1 MKEDKKIRNIAFL
14 IGLCCILLAFVISF
28 CKQKERTE
36 TKKEQT
42 EEEKDNTKISKK
54 TLQDL
59 INDAEKRMSDND
71 VQPIK
76 KITYDPFY
84 YKKVYLDNKK
94 EFVESIL
101 SEKDKRKY
109 FSDNV
114 LILQIHYKDG
124 PEIDY
129 MIYVREDEKW
139 KFLQRYK

>member
-1 MKEDKKIRNIAFL
+1 MKKILFCI
-14 IGLCCILLAFVISF
+14 CCVLLSLGMSS
-28 CKQKERTE
+28 CEQKERTK

-54 TLQDL
+54 KLQDL
-59 INDAEKRMSDND
+59 INDAEERMSDNV

-76 KITYDPFY
+76 KITYDPLY
-84 YKKVYLDNKK
+84 YKKVDLDNKE
-94 EFVESIL
+94 EFIESIL

-109 FSDNV
+109 SSDNV
-114 LILQIHYKDG
+114 LVLQIHYKDG

-129 MIYVREDEKW
+129 MIYVKEKGKW

>member
-1 MKEDKKIRNIAFL
+1 MKKILFCI
-14 IGLCCILLAFVISF
+14 CCVLLSLGMSS
-28 CKQKERTE
+28 CEQKVRTK

-54 TLQDL
+54 KLQDL
-59 INDAEKRMSDND
+59 INDAEERMSDNV

-76 KITYDPFY
+76 KITYDPLY
-84 YKKVYLDNKK
+84 YKKVDLDNKE
-94 EFVESIL
+94 EFIESIL

-109 FSDNV
+109 SSDNV
-114 LILQIHYKDG
+114 LVLQIHYKDG

-129 MIYVREDEKW
+129 MIYVKEKGKW

>member
-1 MKEDKKIRNIAFL
+1 MKKIVF
-14 IGLCCILLAFVISF
+14 CVVSILLVFGMTS
-28 CKQKERTE
+28 CKHKERME
-36 TKKEQT
+36 TKREKV

-54 TLQDL
+54 KLQDL
-59 INDAEKRMSDND
+59 INDAEERMSDND

-76 KITYDPFY
+76 KVTYDPFY
-84 YKKVYLDNKK
+84 YKKVYLDNKE

-109 FSDNV
+109 SSDNV

-129 MIYVREDEKW
+129 MIYVREDGKW